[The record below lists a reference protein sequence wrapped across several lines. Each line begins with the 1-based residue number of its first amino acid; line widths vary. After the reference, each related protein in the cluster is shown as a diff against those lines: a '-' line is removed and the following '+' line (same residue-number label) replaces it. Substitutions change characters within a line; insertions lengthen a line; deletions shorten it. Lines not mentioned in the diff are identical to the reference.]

1 MLFDFLTDMEETNT
15 RSTTPVKRDS
25 VAVVTGANKGIG
37 LHICHQ
43 LASNGVFV
51 ILTAR
56 DEKKGIEAVEN
67 LTQSGLSNVVFQQ
80 LDIQDPRSVAT
91 LAIFVE
97 NRFGKLDILVNNA
110 GDGGLILNYEAFR
123 AFKLR
128 GDKVSDENAH
138 LLKGIMEQTYEKTK
152 ECLETNYYGTKR
164 VTEAFLPLLQCSKST
179 RIVNISSF
187 HGQLKFLGNEKAK
200 AELENVD
207 TLTVK
212 RLDEIV
218 EWFLRDFKENKLQA
232 NGWPLTV
239 SAYKVS
245 KAAVNAYTR
254 IIASKYP
261 SFQVNCIHPGLVKTD
276 MTCNAGNKTAE
287 EGARAPVML
296 ALSPDGGPFRLLL

>member
-1 MLFDFLTDMEETNT
+1 M
-15 RSTTPVKRDS
+15 
-25 VAVVTGANKGIG
+25 I
-37 LHICHQ
+37 I
-43 LASNGVFV
+43 
-51 ILTAR
+51 
-56 DEKKGIEAVEN
+56 
-67 LTQSGLSNVVFQQ
+67 
-80 LDIQDPRSVAT
+80 
-91 LAIFVE
+91 
-97 NRFGKLDILVNNA
+97 
-110 GDGGLILNYEAFR
+110 
-123 AFKLR
+123 
-128 GDKVSDENAH
+128 
-138 LLKGIMEQTYEKTK
+138 TYW
-152 ECLETNYYGTKR
+152 
-164 VTEAFLPLLQCSKST
+164 VQ
-179 RIVNISSF
+179 
-187 HGQLKFLGNEKAK
+187 FLGNEKAK

-296 ALSPDGGPFRLLL
+296 ALSPDGGPSGFFFDEMNVSSF